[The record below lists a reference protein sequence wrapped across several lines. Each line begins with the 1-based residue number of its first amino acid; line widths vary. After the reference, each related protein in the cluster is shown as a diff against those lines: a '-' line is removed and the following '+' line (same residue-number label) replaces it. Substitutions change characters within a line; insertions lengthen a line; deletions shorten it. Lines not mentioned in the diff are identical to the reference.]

1 MTMTR
6 VVALVTTLALLTLA
20 TAPSHAAD
28 KGPKPIHAPI
38 DSKDLKVLTRSPN
51 IAVAGYRVI
60 FVVRNGIAASADA
73 GDVSSET
80 LVTLAGV
87 DTTHLQAIADKA
99 YANLIEQL
107 APTGRALVSREAIKA
122 SKGFA
127 KLEITEASPE
137 KPYFRK
143 PLADSRT
150 FAVYAPS
157 EFPLWWGHFDAGIGD
172 KAAMALGNWKALN
185 QLSVDTKAVIIVPQ
199 LAIDFAALKGS
210 GHSNF
215 SGGASTEAKASLR
228 ILEMQTLLR
237 AFHAKIAMAGEGGV
251 GILRKPLPLAASAG
265 KFVSLREWG
274 NQDDVRFANLLASN
288 SSNPNLG
295 PGYSMAGKEIAY
307 VADPAAFEAAV
318 LEGAKHYNAMIASAL
333 IAYPA
338 K

>member
-1 MTMTR
+1 MITTR
-6 VVALVTTLALLTLA
+6 LLHLLLTLA
-20 TAPSHAAD
+20 LITCGTDSSRAVDTASAPA
-28 KGPKPIHAPI
+28 HAPI
-38 DSKDLKVLTRSPN
+38 DSKDLKILARSSQ
-51 IAVAGYRVI
+51 IAVTGYRVV

-80 LVTLAGV
+80 LVALAGV
-87 DTTHLQAIADKA
+87 DSVHLQAIADKA
-99 YANLIEQL
+99 HADLLEQL
-107 APTGRALVSREAIKA
+107 ASTGRTLVSTEAIKA

-127 KLEITEASPE
+127 KLETTASSLE

-143 PLADSRT
+143 PFADSRT
-150 FAVYAPS
+150 FAVYSPAV
-157 EFPLWWGHFDAGIGD
+157 FPLWWGHFDAGIGD

-210 GHSNF
+210 GHSRF
-215 SGGASTEAKASLR
+215 SGSASTEAKASLR
-228 ILEMQTLLR
+228 ILEAQTLLR
-237 AFHAKIAMAGEGGV
+237 VFHAKIAMAGEGGV
-251 GILRKPLPLAASAG
+251 GILKKPVRLAATAG

-295 PGYSMAGKEIAY
+295 PGYSMAGQEMAY
-307 VADPAAFEAAV
+307 IADPAAFEAAV
-318 LEGAKHYNAMIASAL
+318 LEGAKKFNAMIASAL
-333 IAYPA
+333 VAYPA